1 MADMRCELY
10 QMERMS
16 ARERMSEA
24 EYDAYATAQQIRRR
38 MRREREEM
46 EEEREDEYLGD

>member
-1 MADMRCELY
+1 
-10 QMERMS
+10 MERMS

-38 MRREREEM
+38 MRLEKERA